1 MKRKH
6 SPAIRVIR
14 NWNLQL
20 FKQLKIKYKIMNN
33 YVLFCYDSS
42 TDIWC
47 EYKTSKNL
55 KALKNYVAEQ
65 RNEHYLGC
73 EMYIR
78 SNTRIVKR
86 YKAIYLF

>member
-1 MKRKH
+1 
-6 SPAIRVIR
+6 
-14 NWNLQL
+14 
-20 FKQLKIKYKIMNN
+20 MNN

-42 TDIWC
+42 TKMWC

-65 RNEHYLGC
+65 RNEHYLRC

-86 YKAIYLF
+86 YKGSIIII

>member
-1 MKRKH
+1 
-6 SPAIRVIR
+6 
-14 NWNLQL
+14 
-20 FKQLKIKYKIMNN
+20 MNN
-33 YVLFCYDSS
+33 YVLFCYASS
-42 TDIWC
+42 TDMWC

-65 RNEHYLGC
+65 RNEHYLRS

-86 YKAIYLF
+86 YKEV